1 MLDVS
6 TAPILTPRL
15 KLEPL
20 RPAHAPAMWEVLRD
34 PALYQWIARPPPG
47 SQEELAARFARIAQR
62 SAPGRAEQWLNWT
75 VWTLDA
81 EEAIGIVEA
90 SATPANMVHIAY
102 IFASRVWGNGY
113 ASEATAA
120 AIDAM
125 SRGGATA
132 FEAALDTR
140 NAASRALAQRL
151 GFRHSETRASADIIA
166 GAASSEEMWRR
177 DVG

>member
-1 MLDVS
+1 
-6 TAPILTPRL
+6 
-15 KLEPL
+15 
-20 RPAHAPAMWEVLRD
+20 
-34 PALYQWIARPPPG
+34 
-47 SQEELAARFARIAQR
+47 
-62 SAPGRAEQWLNWT
+62 
-75 VWTLDA
+75 
-81 EEAIGIVEA
+81 
-90 SATPANMVHIAY
+90 
-102 IFASRVWGNGY
+102 
-113 ASEATAA
+113 
-120 AIDAM
+120 M